1 MTTTNVCLLILYST
15 QYW

>member
-1 MTTTNVCLLILYST
+1 MRTTNVCLLILYST